1 MKQGFILSLGT
12 LSTDNETDDDDA
24 SQSRQ
29 KGPRVSFS
37 AGKTKFKQCSFP
49 DRRRI
54 FLCEQVCLVTVLLRA
69 FTDLCNLHLISYDD
83 GLIDSGKFIGLYD
96 L

>member
-1 MKQGFILSLGT
+1 MKKRFILSLGA
-12 LSTDNETDDDDA
+12 LSIDNETDHDDA

-29 KGPRVSFS
+29 TGPRVSFS

-49 DRRRI
+49 ERRR
-54 FLCEQVCLVTVLLRA
+54 EGVCLVTVLLRA
-69 FTDLCNLHLISYDD
+69 FKDLCNLHLISYED

>member
-1 MKQGFILSLGT
+1 MKKGFILSFGT
-12 LSTDNETDDDDA
+12 LSILNETDDDDA

-29 KGPRVSFS
+29 TGPKVSFS
-37 AGKTKFKQCSFP
+37 VGKTKFKQCSFP
-49 DRRRI
+49 DRRTT
-54 FLCEQVCLVTVLLRA
+54 FS
-69 FTDLCNLHLISYDD
+69 LHLISYDD